1 MRELRLMNR
10 PVVLARTAL
19 VGLAAVLSVALAACG
34 SSGGGSGASS
44 PAGGNATTAA
54 GGQSTP
60 AGGGASAPPESSTPA
75 GTAAG
80 DGSLAT
86 ATVSPQNAPA
96 IVMGDK
102 NFAEQYV
109 LGELYSQ
116 ALRAKGFKVT
126 LKGNI
131 GSSATID
138 KALTSGQINMYP
150 EYTGVI
156 YTELAKLGERP
167 QTAEVTYAGAKK
179 WENGRGFAVLKPT
192 AFQDK
197 DCVAVLNGF
206 AKDKGLKTIADLKKL
221 SHFSYGGPP
230 ENKTRFQGVL
240 GLQKAYGLNNFT
252 FKPISIGLQY
262 TAIDDHKVDSIA
274 CFTTDG
280 QLASG
285 KYTILTDTKA
295 IFGFQ
300 QVAPV
305 ISEKL
310 IKQMPP
316 VFVETLNKVTDL
328 LTSKAIIALNKAVQI
343 DKKDPAE
350 VAKAFLQANGLL

>member
-1 MRELRLMNR
+1 
-10 PVVLARTAL
+10 L
-19 VGLAAVLSVALAACG
+19 VGLAAAASVVLAACG
-34 SSGGGSGASS
+34 SSGGGSGGTTPA
-44 PAGGNATTAA
+44 AGGNQTSAGAGQSTAA
-54 GGQSTP
+54 GNNASTP
-60 AGGGASAPPESSTPA
+60 AGNATAPA
-75 GTAAG
+75 GSGIG
-80 DGSLAT
+80 DGSMAT
-86 ATVSPQNAPA
+86 ASVSPADAPA

-102 NFAEQYV
+102 NFAEEYV

-131 GSSATID
+131 GASATID
-138 KALTSGQINMYP
+138 KALTSGQIDMYP

-156 YTELAKLGERP
+156 YTELAKLGDRP
-167 QTAEVTYAGAKK
+167 QTAAITYAGAKK

-197 DCVAVLNGF
+197 DCVAVLNSF
-206 AKDKGLKTIADLKKL
+206 AKKNNLKTIADLKKL

-240 GLQKAYGLNNFT
+240 GLQKAYGLHNFT

-262 TAIDDHKVDSIA
+262 TAVDDNKVDTIA

-285 KYTILTDTKA
+285 KYTVLDDTKA

-305 ISEKL
+305 ISEKVL
-310 IKQMPP
+310 KQMPP
-316 VFVETLNKVTDL
+316 VFVQTLDKVTDL
-328 LTSKAIIALNKAVQI
+328 LTGKAIIALNKAVQI
-343 DKKDPAE
+343 DKKDPGE